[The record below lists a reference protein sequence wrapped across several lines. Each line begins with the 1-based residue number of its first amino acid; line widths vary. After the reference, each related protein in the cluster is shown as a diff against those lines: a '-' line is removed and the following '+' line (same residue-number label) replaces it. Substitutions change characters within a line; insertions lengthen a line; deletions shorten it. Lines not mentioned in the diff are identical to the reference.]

1 MARNSIRMSAQ
12 ERRESVVRAAMVEF
26 ARGGY
31 RGTST
36 EAIARRVGVS
46 QPYLFRLFPNKQA
59 IFQAAAEHCM
69 EETWGVFDRASE
81 GLTGEAARHAMGE
94 AYLSLV
100 EDREQVMMQMQI
112 YVSVF
117 AAESAGE
124 GEVGEAAR
132 AGWLRLFERVR
143 ERIGGDQGEATQFM
157 AHGMLIN
164 TLVALGYPADHRLW
178 SGFEDLEPRDGKQGE
193 ES

>member
-1 MARNSIRMSAQ
+1 MARNSMRMSAE

-59 IFQAAAEHCM
+59 IFEAAAEHCI
-69 EETWGVFDRASE
+69 EETWRVFDRASE
-81 GLTGEAARHAMGE
+81 GLTGEAACEAMGA
-94 AYLSLV
+94 AYLDLIA
-100 EDREQVMMQMQI
+100 DREQVMMQMQI

-124 GEVGEAAR
+124 HGIGEAAR
-132 AGWLRLFERVR
+132 EGWTRLFERVR
-143 ERIGGDQGEATQFM
+143 ERIGGDQEAATGFM

-164 TLVALGYPADHRLW
+164 TLVALGYPADHRIW
-178 SGFEDLEPRDGKQGE
+178 SGLKGPCAQEAGE
-193 ES
+193 G

>member
-1 MARNSIRMSAQ
+1 MRMSAE

-59 IFQAAAEHCM
+59 IFEAAAEHCI
-69 EETWGVFDRASE
+69 EETWRAFDRASE
-81 GLTGEAARHAMGE
+81 GLTGEAACEAMGE
-94 AYLSLV
+94 AYLGLIA
-100 EDREQVMMQMQI
+100 DREQVMMQMQI

-117 AAESAGE
+117 AAESVGDNEIGE
-124 GEVGEAAR
+124 IAR
-132 AGWLRLFERVR
+132 AGWFRLFERIR
-143 ERIGGDQGEATQFM
+143 DRLGDRVAATEFM

-164 TLVALGYPADHRLW
+164 TLVALGYPAGHELW
-178 SGFEDLEPRDGKQGE
+178 EGFVELNRRGHGED
-193 ES
+193 

>member
-1 MARNSIRMSAQ
+1 MRMSAE

-59 IFQAAAEHCM
+59 IFEAAAEHCM
-69 EETWGVFDRASE
+69 EETWRVFDRASE
-81 GLTGEAARHAMGE
+81 GLSGDAACDAMGE
-94 AYLSLV
+94 AYLGLV

-117 AAESAGE
+117 AAESAGDGDI
-124 GEVGEAAR
+124 GETAR
-132 AGWLRLFERVR
+132 AGWSRLFARIE
-143 ERIGGDQGEATQFM
+143 ERIGDRATATEFM

-164 TLVALGYPADHRLW
+164 TLVALGYPFEHGLW
-178 SGFEDLEPRDGKQGE
+178 SAFVDLSEKQKRARAE
-193 ES
+193 EG